1 LTADARRSP
10 AGGAKGPAVYD
21 ALERMADLTNA
32 LGGIIRECA
41 VCARKTSPVEAFSKV
56 ATDACVRCAK
66 AIEALARRPS

>member
-1 LTADARRSP
+1 
-10 AGGAKGPAVYD
+10 
-21 ALERMADLTNA
+21 MADLTDA